1 MKKLLIL
8 LFLLL
13 PLAAGA
19 KTTGKTIRKAD
30 LTSIISEFRRY
41 DGVEV
46 VNLGRLGTAAV
57 KAVARTAA
65 RKDPEMREALDLV
78 RGVRKLTVLEYGD
91 SASDVKERLNNRL
104 RAALQGS
111 DLLMEAKDGNSAMR
125 IYGVVDDATGDV
137 SNFVLHAPN
146 DGALIFVSG
155 TLSADM
161 LGKIM
166 SDD

>member
-19 KTTGKTIRKAD
+19 KTTGKTIRKTD

-46 VNLGRLGTAAV
+46 VKLGRLGTAAV
-57 KAVARTAA
+57 KAVVRAA
-65 RKDPEMREALDLV
+65 VREDPEAREALNLV
-78 RGVRKLTVLEYGD
+78 KGVRKLTVLEYED
-91 SASDVKERLNNRL
+91 CAPEVRERLNNRL
-104 RAALQGS
+104 RSALQGS
-111 DLLMEAKDGNSAMR
+111 DLLMEAKDGSSAMR

-161 LGKIM
+161 IGKLM

>member
-19 KTTGKTIRKAD
+19 KTTGKTIRKTD

-46 VNLGRLGTAAV
+46 VKLGRLGTAAV

-91 SASDVKERLNNRL
+91 SASDVKERLNDRL

-155 TLSADM
+155 TVSADM
-161 LGKIM
+161 LGKMM